1 MVTAQQPVV
10 AGAEPFAAEG
20 SGDNAR
26 IGVLISHGFT
36 GSPVSM
42 RPWAD
47 HLAAAGYTVR
57 LPVLPGHCST
67 WQELDKTHWTDWYA
81 EIRRAYAELDERCD
95 VIFGCG
101 LSLGGALVLKLAEDI
116 GPDAKL
122 AGLVVVNPAI
132 GTMRKD
138 AGLAKY
144 LARVV
149 RSRPGLGND
158 IKKAG
163 VDEHCYDRTPLKPL
177 VSMMQ
182 MWRLVV
188 ADLAEITVPVLLFR
202 STTDHVV
209 DPLSAKL
216 LHAGAT
222 STTVTEVPLPNSY
235 HVATLDNDAELIFTG
250 SADFI
255 RERVGAG
262 RP

>member
-1 MVTAQQPVV
+1 MVAAQQPVV
-10 AGAEPFAAEG
+10 AGAEPFAADG

-26 IGVLISHGFT
+26 IGVLVGHGFT

-67 WQELDKTHWTDWYA
+67 WQELDKTRWTDWYA
-81 EIRRAYAELDERCD
+81 EIRRAYAELDEHCD

-101 LSLGGALVLKLAEDI
+101 LSLGGALVLKLAEDV

-138 AGLAKY
+138 AALAKY

-177 VSMMQ
+177 VSMMEL
-182 MWRLVV
+182 WRLVV

-216 LHAGAT
+216 LHAGAS
-222 STTVTEVPLPNSY
+222 STTVVEVALPNSY
-235 HVATLDNDAELIFTG
+235 HVATLDNDAERIFTG
-250 SADFI
+250 TTDFI
-255 RERVGAG
+255 RDSVRAG